1 MVFRAYCGQLLQLLV
16 TLFSFWVVTLTGCDP
31 LFFWGYGGVGV
42 KKLSRGWGLFKT
54 FLQARWVGGAEE
66 AERAEKTD
74 YTKLGL
80 IWKISEKCGEK
91 GMVPDFFADSKIF
104 DRRDAEQNFYFC
116 QSAPAV
122 ALDPPASARQ

>member
-1 MVFRAYCGQLLQLLV
+1 M
-16 TLFSFWVVTLTGCDP
+16 WVSEIERG
-31 LFFWGYGGVGV
+31 GGVF
-42 KKLSRGWGLFKT
+42 LRRFYRRGG
-54 FLQARWVGGAEE
+54 RYGAEE

-80 IWKISEKCGEK
+80 IWKIPEKCGEK
-91 GMVPDFFADSKIF
+91 GMAPVFSADSKIF

-116 QSAPAV
+116 HSAPAV